1 MTATRRDAWEHVRY
15 YLVECGEPAREQA
28 QEMVRRLSEEIASRA
43 ARTGAVVSNDHFV
56 QVVMVLI
63 SFGDASRDR
72 VAALTRHASEPV
84 RAAAAEAIGESRDP
98 TYTESLMSLLSDDA
112 WIVRAAAA
120 TGLGSHRY
128 RREISS
134 TVLTERL
141 AIEPNATVKQKM
153 LEALGMLREPM
164 SVGPMIGEL
173 NEAERRWNEIMKS
186 IDRIRQEN
194 GMAALETEV
203 RRIQKERPKDF
214 EEVRQRISEGKPTGL
229 SAADRDLIRRLAEKE
244 ALVQPHVDGAM
255 EQKDF
260 LQKLMYALWKVT
272 GRRLNTPAEWRDWW
286 AKQEK

>member
-84 RAAAAEAIGESRDP
+84 RAASTSTHSPQALTVGQPVTTLGASAGEVAPAR
-98 TYTESLMSLLSDDA
+98 T
-112 WIVRAAAA
+112 
-120 TGLGSHRY
+120 
-128 RREISS
+128 RRP
-134 TVLTERL
+134 VLTERL